1 MEAMSASLRFV
12 SRTNIVLAA
21 GFVAFASV
29 SAFAGNPNPPD
40 VGVSLDWNY
49 GTGSNTYTIH
59 DADNWFID
67 GDTIHMNGSDRD
79 GSNPDGSDDTWRLDW
94 EMQTVAPGVRGTS
107 EFVTANIAV
116 FNNTLATQTYWVL
129 NTKSGISVGPTVDTE
144 GSVAASLFDLSGDG
158 SGATMQNI
166 SSGAFAGD
174 PIYRAYIDG
183 TEQSALWTNGYQ
195 LNAAANG
202 NANDS
207 AQFLSVPGTESVD
220 TSISV
225 WLKFEV
231 TPLDSVN
238 LLGYFQVNPANVP
251 APAALP
257 ALGLF
262 GLVAGRRRRRS

>member
-1 MEAMSASLRFV
+1 MEAMSASIRFV
-12 SRTNIVLAA
+12 SRTTMVLGAGLAA
-21 GFVAFASV
+21 FVSV
-29 SAFAGNPNPPD
+29 SAFAGPPE
-40 VGVSLDWNY
+40 VNVSLDWNY
-49 GTGSNTYTIH
+49 GTDTTTYTIH
-59 DADNWFID
+59 DADSWWID
-67 GDTIHMNGSDRD
+67 GNTIHMQGADRD

-94 EMQTVAPGVRGTS
+94 EMQTLAPGIRGGS

-116 FNNTLATQTYWVL
+116 FNNTLSTQTYWVL
-129 NTKSGISVGPTVDTE
+129 NTKSGISVGPGVDTE
-144 GSVAASLFDLSGDG
+144 GSVAASVFDLSGDG

-166 SSGAFAGD
+166 SSGGFAGD

-183 TEQSALWTNGYQ
+183 TPQTALWTNGYQ
-195 LNAAANG
+195 LNAAANS

-207 AQFLSVPGTESVD
+207 DQYTGVPGTEAVD

-238 LLGYFQVNPANVP
+238 LLGYFQVNPVP
-251 APAALP
+251 APAALS